1 MQALAKESQKPG
13 AKKSGALHI
22 SGASIASACAATVPA
37 FAGSYSV
44 HPCTP
49 TAVKEG
55 RCAERQQYHLRN
67 STAGDEVTSEPAPAH
82 LACVR
87 YRNGTTVTQ
96 SSCLRNGRTATVA
109 TGPCVLLAQWSS
121 QLICLL
127 CAQRPSQ

>member
-1 MQALAKESQKPG
+1 MQDLAKESQKPN
-13 AKKSGALHI
+13 AKKSAALHI

-67 STAGDEVTSEPAPAH
+67 STAGDEVTPKPALSVH
-82 LACVR
+82 RACV
-87 YRNGTTVTQ
+87 T
-96 SSCLRNGRTATVA
+96 LATA
-109 TGPCVLLAQWSS
+109 GEPCVLAVQRSS
-121 QLICLL
+121 Q
-127 CAQRPSQ
+127 P